1 MAAPIT
7 EYGVNMTE
15 KDPIKVAKD
24 KLDVVQEL
32 RDRKA
37 WPKEEVPE
45 QAKKPAKVGNA

>member
-1 MAAPIT
+1 MDMAEI
-7 EYGVNMTE
+7 E
-15 KDPIKVAKD
+15 KDPIKVSKD